1 MNNVVEQAARVEDCQ
16 DRESKLN
23 EWECGFIED
32 MDVLLAKGTTLTPRQ
47 DAVLEKLWDRVTN
60 G

>member
-32 MDVLLAKGTTLTPRQ
+32 MDALLAKGTTLTPRQ
-47 DAVLEKLWDRVTN
+47 DDVLEKLWDRVTN